1 MSDRARPKTISKPLA
16 EMDTVPGSTCLR
28 YGLGL
33 KSAPS
38 FTLGQHHPHD
48 SDPSFQDHFD
58 GSSAA
63 DMQQESK

>member
-38 FTLGQHHPHD
+38 LTLGHQHPHD
-48 SDPSFQDHFD
+48 SEPSILDTLD
-58 GSSAA
+58 GASAT